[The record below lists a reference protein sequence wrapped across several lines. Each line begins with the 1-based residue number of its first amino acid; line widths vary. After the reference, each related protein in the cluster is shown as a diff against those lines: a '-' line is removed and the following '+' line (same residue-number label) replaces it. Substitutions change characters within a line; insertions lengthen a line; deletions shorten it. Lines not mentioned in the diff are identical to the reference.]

1 MMLPEVLMHFVF
13 PEPVVCLHVSLRN
26 LVTQRAV
33 RSIQQVLRTSYP
45 PFVTRFHLTLNPKSK
60 AENC

>member
-13 PEPVVCLHVSLRN
+13 PEPVVGLHVSLPN
-26 LVTQRAV
+26 LVTKRTL
-33 RSIQQVLRTSYP
+33 RSIQQILRTSYP
-45 PFVTRFHLTLNPKSK
+45 PFVTWFHLTLFLKSK

>member
-1 MMLPEVLMHFVF
+1 LMHFIF
-13 PEPVVCLHVSLRN
+13 PEPAVGLHVSLRN

-33 RSIQQVLRTSYP
+33 RSIQPVLRTSYP
-45 PFVTRFHLTLNPKSK
+45 PFVTRFHLTLFLKSK